1 MSGLSLS
8 ASGIG
13 VRRGGRW
20 VVRGASVEIATGR
33 LVGLVGP
40 NGSGKST
47 LIRLLAG
54 LWRPDE
60 GTVRLGGEKLGAMP
74 RPEVA
79 RRVACVPQETRI
91 EFGFSARQIVAM
103 ARYPLRGRFQRETV
117 EDAAAVDQAMQQ
129 TDVTHLRD
137 QPATL
142 LSGGERQ
149 RLLMARAL
157 ATGARILLLDE
168 PTSNLDVD
176 HRLEVLDLCRGLV
189 RRGHGVVLA
198 THDLDAAFSSTDITA
213 VIDHGR
219 IVALG
224 RPEDVLSDATL
235 RQTFHVRSER
245 VRGADGTPF
254 LSLKRLSEATEG
266 GFRL

>member
-1 MSGLSLS
+1 MKALRVSLS
-8 ASGIG
+8 GVG
-13 VRRGGRW
+13 VRRSGRW
-20 VVRGASVEIATGR
+20 VVRDASVEIATGQ

-60 GTVRLGGEKLGAMP
+60 GTVRLDGQELGALP
-74 RPEVA
+74 RADVA
-79 RRVACVPQETRI
+79 RRIACVPQETRI
-91 EFGFSARQIVAM
+91 EFGFSVRQIVAM
-103 ARYPLRGRFQRETV
+103 GRYPLRGRFQRETT
-117 EDAAAVDQAMQQ
+117 EDAAAVDLAMQQ

-137 QPATL
+137 QSARQI
-142 LSGGERQ
+142 SGGERQ

-176 HRLEVLDLCRGLV
+176 HRLDVLDLCRGLV

-198 THDLDAAFSSTDITA
+198 THDLDAAFSFTDRTA
-213 VIDHGR
+213 VIDSGR
-219 IVALG
+219 IVRLG
-224 RPEDVLSDATL
+224 RPENVLSDATL
-235 RQTFHVRSER
+235 RRSFHVRSEL
-245 VRGADGTPF
+245 VRAADGTSL
-254 LSLKRLSEATEG
+254 LSLKRLSATPE